1 MPAPTC
7 TRRRHTADR
16 MLKRE
21 HKEIID
27 KTPEFPA
34 PFIVVVQGPRA
45 ERERYRV
52 RGGRAGSSKSL
63 CASGAGV

>member
-1 MPAPTC
+1 
-7 TRRRHTADR
+7 

-34 PFIVVVQGPRA
+34 PFIVVVQGPLAAHEGCGAVLPTDRKA
-45 ERERYRV
+45 V
-52 RGGRAGSSKSL
+52 VQLSQVRAGRL
-63 CASGAGV
+63 